1 MLTDPRGPRDVLWRV
16 ASQQRG
22 YFTAAQAS
30 EAGYSYQAQRFHAQR
45 GNWLRVDRGIYRFR
59 EYSDMPSEQNDHL
72 VRWSLW
78 SRGRAVVSHASAL
91 AVHDLGTANPS
102 RLHVTVPPGFRQGNA
117 SIVLHRADLDRS
129 EIEQREG
136 FQVAT
141 PLRAIAETAAEA
153 GVDQDVLDSA
163 VADLLDRGTATR
175 RQLLH
180 AVQRM
185 GVRAELGV
193 ERALRAELP

>member
-22 YFTAAQAS
+22 YFTAAQAL
-30 EAGYSYQAQRFHAQR
+30 EAGYSYQTQRFHAQR

-59 EYSDMPSEQNDHL
+59 EYNDMPSEENDHL

-78 SRGRAVVSHASAL
+78 SRGRAVVSHTSAL

-102 RLHVTVPPGFRQGNA
+102 RVHLTVPPGFRQRNA
-117 SIVLHRADLDRS
+117 AIALHRADLDRS

-136 FQVAT
+136 FRVTT
-141 PLRAIAETAAEA
+141 PLRAITETADADA
-153 GVDQDVLDSA
+153 DQDALDSA
-163 VADLLDRGTATR
+163 VADLLNRGTATR

-180 AVQRM
+180 AAQRL
-185 GVRAELGV
+185 GARAELGV

>member
-1 MLTDPRGPRDVLWRV
+1 MLTDLRGRRDVLWRV

-22 YFTAAQAS
+22 YFTAAQALD
-30 EAGYSYQAQRFHAQR
+30 AGYSYQTQRFHAQR
-45 GNWLRVDRGIYRFR
+45 GNWLHVDRGIYRFR
-59 EYSDMPSEQNDHL
+59 EYSDMPSEENDHL

-102 RLHVTVPPGFRQGNA
+102 RVHLTVPQGFRQKDA
-117 SIVLHRADLDRS
+117 AIALHRADLDRN

-136 FQVAT
+136 FRVT
-141 PLRAIAETAAEA
+141 TSVRAIAETAEA
-153 GVDQDVLDSA
+153 GADQDVLDSA
-163 VADLLDRGTATR
+163 VADLLNRRAATR

-180 AVQRM
+180 AAQRL
-185 GVRAELGV
+185 GARAELGV
-193 ERALRAELP
+193 ERALRVELP

>member
-1 MLTDPRGPRDVLWRV
+1 MLIDPRGPRDVLWRV

-22 YFTAAQAS
+22 YFTASQAL
-30 EAGYSYQAQRFHAQR
+30 EAGYSYQTQRFHAQR
-45 GNWLRVDRGIYRFR
+45 GNWLHVDRGIYRFR
-59 EYSDMPSEQNDHL
+59 EYNDMPSEENDHL

-78 SRGRAVVSHASAL
+78 SRGRAVVSHTSAL

-102 RLHVTVPPGFRQGNA
+102 RVHVTVPPGFRQRNA
-117 SIVLHRADLDRS
+117 AIALHHADLDRS

-136 FQVAT
+136 FRVTT
-141 PLRAIAETAAEA
+141 PLRAITETADAEA
-153 GVDQDVLDSA
+153 DQDVLDSA
-163 VADLLDRGTATR
+163 VADLLNRGTATR

-180 AVQRM
+180 AAQRL
-185 GVRAELGV
+185 GARAELGV